1 MLSYAFVSITYPI
14 ITKHILL
21 VCLRYVLQIFG
32 RKLLYLACAVLE
44 RYGKAQL
51 LQHLIVLFMIKER
64 MNDYRGPV
72 ETLCRRV
79 LQALANEVETDG
91 RNLEL
96 SIESILPSVYFCSQL
111 VLA

>member
-1 MLSYAFVSITYPI
+1 
-14 ITKHILL
+14 
-21 VCLRYVLQIFG
+21 
-32 RKLLYLACAVLE
+32 
-44 RYGKAQL
+44 
-51 LQHLIVLFMIKER
+51 MIKER